1 MIKYLL
7 ISLYI
12 FTIGCGVKS
21 DVIPPEEPWVIFES
35 PKKNNVKKNKKAES
49 GKKKNVNK

>member
-1 MIKYLL
+1 MIKYFL
-7 ISLYI
+7 ISIYI

-35 PKKNNVKKNKKAES
+35 PKKKTTNKKSKNGE
-49 GKKKNVNK
+49 KKNVNK